1 MYCYEDVVSLAMK
14 CVTIDVSLYYC
25 RVFTLQYKAYFGGG
39 DSQVISNKIIF
50 CSKTLL
56 TTNLFLKLY
65 DCENVSHLF

>member
-1 MYCYEDVVSLAMK
+1 MYCYEDVVSLAIK
-14 CVTIDVSLYYC
+14 CVTIDVSIIVGSLRYNIK
-25 RVFTLQYKAYFGGG
+25 LIFGGG

-56 TTNLFLKLY
+56 TTNLFLTLY